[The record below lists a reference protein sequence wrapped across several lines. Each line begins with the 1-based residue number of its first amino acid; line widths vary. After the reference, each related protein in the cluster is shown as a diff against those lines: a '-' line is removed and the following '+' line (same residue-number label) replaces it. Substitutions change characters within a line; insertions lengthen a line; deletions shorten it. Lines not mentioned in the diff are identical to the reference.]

1 MMAAF
6 RETSS
11 MLGTHDLGLF
21 IASGLLLNMTPGPDS
36 LLIMARS
43 ATQGFRA
50 GSAAALGIG
59 AGTCIHILAAA
70 LGLSA
75 LLSASTAAFTVVKLL
90 GAAYL
95 IYLGAGMLF
104 KRHAA
109 EDRIGAGG
117 AHHGEH
123 RDAHR
128 DDDLAL
134 AQGRGQD
141 ALPTAPPAA
150 PLRKIFAQGFLTNV
164 LNPKVGLFFL
174 AFVPQFIS
182 ADAPSKAAA
191 FLFLGAVFNVNGML
205 WCHLLAW
212 SSAVAGARARGR
224 GWARALGRWLNR
236 GIGALFLAFGV
247 RLAMAEMA

>member
-1 MMAAF
+1 
-6 RETSS
+6 

-95 IYLGAGMLF
+95 VYLGAGMLF
-104 KRHAA
+104 KRRAA
-109 EDRIGAGG
+109 EATPENG
-117 AHHGEH
+117 HQEQ
-123 RDAHR
+123 
-128 DDDLAL
+128 DLA
-134 AQGRGQD
+134 
-141 ALPTAPPAA
+141 PPPAA

-174 AFVPQFIS
+174 AFVPQVI
-182 ADAPSKAAA
+182 APEAPSQSASV
-191 FLFLGAVFNVNGML
+191 LFLGAVYNVNGML

-212 SSAVAGARARGR
+212 SSAVAGARARGQ
-224 GWARALGRWLNR
+224 GWARTLGRWLNR